1 MKQSE
6 SNQCILTTHLQKML
20 KDEKYELN
28 TISDKWKQGC
38 RNYKL
43 MIKLLIKCIQE
54 SDHYNTSIKQNLT
67 YTNIFIAMKKNHKE
81 LKKEYKRCKKT
92 DIEIIN
98 ILNLSDKYE
107 TKDEIRK
114 IKHQLDK
121 NIKCLIAIRYHK
133 KYDDLVDD
141 IVSNLN

>member
-1 MKQSE
+1 MNKSP
-6 SNQCILTTHLQKML
+6 L
-20 KDEKYELN
+20 
-28 TISDKWKQGC
+28 
-38 RNYKL
+38 
-43 MIKLLIKCIQE
+43 IKLTQPPILAPIPQLSKAEQF
-54 SDHYNTSIKQNLT
+54 N
-67 YTNIFIAMKKNHKE
+67 KE
-81 LKKEYKRCKKT
+81 LKKEYKRCKNN

-114 IKHQLDK
+114 IKNQLEK

-133 KYDDLVDD
+133 KYNDLVDD